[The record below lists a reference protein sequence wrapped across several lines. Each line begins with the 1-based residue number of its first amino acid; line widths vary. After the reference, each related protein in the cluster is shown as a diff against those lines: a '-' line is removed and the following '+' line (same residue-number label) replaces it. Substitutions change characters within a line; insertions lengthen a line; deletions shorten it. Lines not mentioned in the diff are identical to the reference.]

1 MITAF
6 VCVCGLAVLEMWLI
20 IVMAIWNARIMK
32 ELHDLESPLYP
43 VDLGDK
49 DEGS

>member
-20 IVMAIWNARIMK
+20 IVMAIWNGRIMK
-32 ELHDLESPLYP
+32 EVHDLESPLFP
-43 VDLGDK
+43 IEVDD

>member
-6 VCVCGLAVLEMWLI
+6 VCVCGLTVLEMWLI

-32 ELHDLESPLYP
+32 EVHDLESPLLP
-43 VDLGDK
+43 IEVED